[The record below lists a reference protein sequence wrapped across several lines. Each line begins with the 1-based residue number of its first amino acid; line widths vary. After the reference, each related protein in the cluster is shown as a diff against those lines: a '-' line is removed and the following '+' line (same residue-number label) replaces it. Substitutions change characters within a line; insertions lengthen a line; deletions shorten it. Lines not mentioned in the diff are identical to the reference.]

1 MFHHF
6 AGSPAML
13 TSRLHF
19 SPYTFK
25 PPNQNATALEP
36 SSRRNS
42 HLYDSYSDANTASS
56 ASGTTLT
63 PQKDISIVSHLKL
76 AQGLIKKKQHSK
88 DPQPAPFFADAR
100 VQSSS
105 QSYSMMPPPPSPPNM
120 VSSSSVSPSSRISGS
135 SSSSSAAVSA
145 SLSSLPLTSRHRKP
159 QSLSMAGYNANVQ
172 SESMT
177 TSPMNG
183 GRAMSLSRLDRLQR
197 VNQASSGSSPTESL
211 HAQSR
216 RGSAQWIAATGGSGH
231 TGSQGASIG
240 SHVQPS
246 SGQRK
251 GARISTPDQDASMSS
266 PGSTVSSLG
275 SGSPSGTVIVAA
287 SDVGGCIGNTY
298 GSTSPS
304 FGTVPMNGMVNQDT
318 SPGSVSS
325 YISSDMSSPTT
336 PGSMEDL
343 FVHAKIH
350 ALQAQQQGYG
360 VSYQQYMYPHN
371 GSIASGQDSPWV
383 VQHHQRP
390 QQALRL
396 DQSSNQQ
403 WPEQQFQQ
411 FQQAAAVPQQHY
423 YPGAYDPSS
432 TYFPPQPA
440 SAQQYYVTQ
449 QGGYAY
455 NTSDPFVG
463 VQNADP
469 AARGEEQ
476 FGSQQVGRGQTMHQP
491 KASYCPFPER
501 GLPTTSSPPPLIV
514 PSQSH
519 APLPSMDMKT
529 GVSAGSAQP
538 GPLGSHPS
546 TIMPQVQHSQ
556 GRTRVSATIGH
567 KSSGSTSQN
576 IKGTST
582 LSSSRT
588 TKLKRHKKSSS
599 GSSHSSHIDG
609 KVATSAASNRRDDV
623 FEVSPLYAASTGVM
637 FESMFNIKSSLVDGA
652 NPEDVALVA
661 PALGMGGEGVEGS
674 DVMATLP
681 LRAVE
686 AAGGLFQSQLKER
699 GVIVDEAAGTAIVP
713 SVATTGAWLGDNN
726 NNATGTAMMP
736 PHVPNSGSGTTY
748 AGAAAANMI
757 SSTSEYHQ
765 YDTQDILQDYGAS
778 TQWLN

>member
-1 MFHHF
+1 
-6 AGSPAML
+6 
-13 TSRLHF
+13 
-19 SPYTFK
+19 
-25 PPNQNATALEP
+25 
-36 SSRRNS
+36 
-42 HLYDSYSDANTASS
+42 
-56 ASGTTLT
+56 
-63 PQKDISIVSHLKL
+63 
-76 AQGLIKKKQHSK
+76 
-88 DPQPAPFFADAR
+88 
-100 VQSSS
+100 
-105 QSYSMMPPPPSPPNM
+105 MMPPPSPPNM
-120 VSSSSVSPSSRISGS
+120 ASSSSVSPSTRISGS
-135 SSSSSAAVSA
+135 SSSSAVSA

-172 SESMT
+172 PESM

-197 VNQASSGSSPTESL
+197 VNQSSSGSSPTESL

-216 RGSAQWIAATGGSGH
+216 RGSSQLIAATGGSGH
-231 TGSQGASIG
+231 TGSQGASIA
-240 SHVQPS
+240 SHMQPS

-266 PGSTVSSLG
+266 PGSTASSLG
-275 SGSPSGTVIVAA
+275 SGSPSGTVIAAA
-287 SDVGGCIGNTY
+287 SDANGRGVGLATGVGDMGGSNGNIY

-304 FGTVPMNGMVNQDT
+304 FGTVQMNGMVNHDM

-350 ALQAQQQGYG
+350 ALQGHQQGYG

-371 GSIASGQDSPWV
+371 GSISSGQDSPWV

-396 DQSSNQQ
+396 DQSQNQQ
-403 WPEQQFQQ
+403 WPEHQFQVQQ

-423 YPGAYDPSS
+423 YPGAYDPTS

-455 NTSDPFVG
+455 NASDSFMG

-469 AARGEEQ
+469 IAGGEAQ
-476 FGSQQVGRGQTMHQP
+476 LAGSQQVGHGQTMHQP
-491 KASYCPFPER
+491 KASYCPFPAR
-501 GLPTTSSPPPLIV
+501 GLPTTASPPPLIV

-519 APLPSMDMKT
+519 APLPSSMDTKT
-529 GVSAGSAQP
+529 VVSAGSLSASSS
-538 GPLGSHPS
+538 GSQSS
-546 TIMPQVQHSQ
+546 TFMPQAQHSQ
-556 GRTRVSATIGH
+556 GRARVSATIGH
-567 KSSGSTSQN
+567 KSSGPTSSST
-576 IKGTST
+576 KGNST

-588 TKLKRHKKSSS
+588 TKSKKHKKSIS
-599 GSSHSSHIDG
+599 GSSHSSHVDG

-623 FEVSPLYAASTGVM
+623 FEVSPLYAASTGAM
-637 FESMFNIKSSLVDGA
+637 FESMFHIKSSLLEGA

-661 PALGMGGEGVEGS
+661 PALGMGGEGAEGS
-674 DVMATLP
+674 TLP

-713 SVATTGAWLGDNN
+713 SVATTGAWLGDNA
-726 NNATGTAMMP
+726 ATLGPLPMTMGVKGSTAMMP
-736 PHVPNSGSGTTY
+736 PHVVSPTSTTY
-748 AGAAAANMI
+748 AGTANMM
-757 SSTSEYHQ
+757 SSTSEYQ
-765 YDTQDILQDYGAS
+765 YDTQDILQEYGAS
-778 TQWLN
+778 TQWSN